1 MSGVVNY
8 ASTDATSV
16 DDLSLPWSD
25 PPERRPL
32 PRSRST
38 SPAGPPCLRGFLLP
52 VIHRLRSA
60 GRVAGVVGIP
70 GRTGGPGWAEDDPGV
85 ALVGPVRPG
94 PVGQHRQ
101 PAAGADQER
110 HA

>member
-1 MSGVVNY
+1 IQHFLNPDLHDSSMSGVVNY

-52 VIHRLRSA
+52 AIHGRRSA
-60 GRVAGVVGIP
+60 GASPVSSVSPVAP
-70 GRTGGPGWAEDDPGV
+70 GGRDGPKMIRAW
-85 ALVGPVRPG
+85 RW
-94 PVGQHRQ
+94 
-101 PAAGADQER
+101 
-110 HA
+110 